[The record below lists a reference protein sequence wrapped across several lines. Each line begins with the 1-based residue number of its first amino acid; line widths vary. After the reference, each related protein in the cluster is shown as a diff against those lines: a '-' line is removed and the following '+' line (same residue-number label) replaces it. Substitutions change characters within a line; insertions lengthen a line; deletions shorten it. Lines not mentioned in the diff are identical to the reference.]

1 MGAAATPEGPDFSLG
16 IELGKVPSNG
26 TIAGRVGD
34 EPVLLSKLDGE
45 WFAVAGSCTHYGAAL
60 AGGLVDG
67 DNVRCP
73 LHHACFSLRTG
84 AALRAPAFAPLDR
97 WHVEVEKD
105 KLFVRTR
112 LSAPVAASLQ
122 SSQADGIGSVLIVG
136 GGAAGFACADELRGL
151 GFAGRI
157 TMVTAEPDAPYD
169 RPNLSKDFL
178 AGTAPEAWIPL
189 RDDDFYREAGIEL
202 KRGEEIVAINTPAGF
217 AVGSSGERFPYD
229 RLLLATGA
237 EPVRL
242 AGFEHNNVLS
252 LRSLSDARTLID
264 RAQAGTRAAVLGS
277 SFIGLEAA
285 SALRARGV
293 GVDVISP
300 ESVPFERAFGREIGL
315 FLQRLHESKGV
326 RFHLERTAS
335 SFDGRQL
342 ALDDLSVLDV
352 DFILAGVGVRPR
364 TALATGRVAVDDG
377 ILVDSS
383 LATSVP
389 GIYAAGDVAAYPD
402 PLSGRPLR
410 IEHWVT
416 AQRQGQVA
424 ARNMIGIATAFA
436 AIPFFWTEQYGVA
449 LRYVGHARD
458 WDQIR
463 IDGDLD
469 SLDFIAR
476 YVRGGHV
483 VASLACGRDRE
494 SLEDERSLER
504 RIETAGDRRRAD
516 QAKAAKAST
525 AETFAP
531 QCHRMAD

>member
-1 MGAAATPEGPDFSLG
+1 MGAAASPVGPDFSLG
-16 IELGKVPSNG
+16 IELGSVPSNG

-45 WFAVAGSCTHYGAAL
+45 WFAVGGACTHYGAAL

-84 AALRAPAFAPLDR
+84 TALRAPAFAPLDR

-112 LSAPVAASLQ
+112 MSVPVAPPLQ
-122 SSQADGIGSVLIVG
+122 SPQADGIGSVLIVG
-136 GGAAGFACADELRGL
+136 GGAAGFACADELRSL

-157 TMVTAEPDAPYD
+157 TMVTAEADAPYD

-189 RDDDFYREAGIEL
+189 RDDEHYREAGIEL
-202 KRGEEIVAINTPAGF
+202 RRGEEIVAINTLAGF

-242 AGFEHNNVLS
+242 AGFERDNVLS
-252 LRSLSDARTLID
+252 LRSLADARALID
-264 RAQAGTRAAVLGS
+264 RAQSGARAAVLGS

-293 GVDVISP
+293 EVDVISP
-300 ESVPFERAFGREIGL
+300 ESVPFEKAFGREIGL
-315 FLQRLHESKGV
+315 FLQRLHEGKGV
-326 RFHLERTAS
+326 RFHLQRTAS

-352 DFILAGVGVRPR
+352 DFVLAGVGVRPR
-364 TALATGRVAVDDG
+364 TALATGRLAVDDG
-377 ILVDSS
+377 ILVDSA

-424 ARNMIGIATAFA
+424 ARNMIGVTTTFA

-449 LRYVGHARD
+449 LRYVGNGRD

-476 YVRGGHV
+476 YVRGGQV

-504 RIETAGDRRRAD
+504 RMALVDDKLTAE
-516 QAKAAKAST
+516 QAKAEKAPA
-525 AETFAP
+525 AETFAA
-531 QCHRMAD
+531 QCHPMAD